1 MLRKRTGRPQR
12 QSKKDTGFT
21 LLLLSNSEKKPVQF
35 QLPPLFFKGLLTVT
49 LLLIG
54 LTGYGLISAA
64 LLKPVARQKVVLE
77 QEIAQLRAEQDKIRT
92 ENQNLRAYSA
102 QQDKEMQNL
111 QEVSAEI
118 KNNIENL
125 QGRDSEIR
133 GKLGLPAESSA
144 AESSASGSGETAQTE
159 TQASETPVGEA
170 KTTEDLQPL
179 MLGDAGESDIYDTTA
194 GTPAEN
200 ILQRE
205 SNIQLS
211 VLMGAR
217 QRRNTM
223 QLAAELEQSR
233 AMLSEAS
240 DNYDQY
246 EGVIRS
252 QEFQEEQRRERA
264 TQRRQ
269 SIRAYALSFLGGRYV
284 WGGENPYSGVDCSGF
299 TRYILSHAGGV
310 YINRTAAE
318 QAQQGREVSIDE
330 AKPGDLIFYSN
341 GSRVNHVAMYIGDGR
356 VVHASNERN
365 GIMVSRWDYR
375 TPVHIRNMIGE

>member
-1 MLRKRTGRPQR
+1 MLRKRTGRPRR

-144 AESSASGSGETAQTE
+144 AE
-159 TQASETPVGEA
+159 
-170 KTTEDLQPL
+170 LQPL

-330 AKPGDLIFYSN
+330 AKPGDLVFYSN
-341 GSRVNHVAMYIGDGR
+341 GSRVNHVAIYIGDGR

>member
-1 MLRKRTGRPQR
+1 M
-12 QSKKDTGFT
+12 
-21 LLLLSNSEKKPVQF
+21 
-35 QLPPLFFKGLLTVT
+35 
-49 LLLIG
+49 
-54 LTGYGLISAA
+54 
-64 LLKPVARQKVVLE
+64 
-77 QEIAQLRAEQDKIRT
+77 
-92 ENQNLRAYSA
+92 
-102 QQDKEMQNL
+102 
-111 QEVSAEI
+111 
-118 KNNIENL
+118 
-125 QGRDSEIR
+125 
-133 GKLGLPAESSA
+133 
-144 AESSASGSGETAQTE
+144 
-159 TQASETPVGEA
+159 
-170 KTTEDLQPL
+170 
-179 MLGDAGESDIYDTTA
+179 
-194 GTPAEN
+194 
-200 ILQRE
+200 QRE

-375 TPVHIRNMIGE
+375 TPVNIRNMIGE

>member
-1 MLRKRTGRPQR
+1 MLRKRTGRPRR

-284 WGGENPYSGVDCSGF
+284 WGGV
-299 TRYILSHAGGV
+299 
-310 YINRTAAE
+310 NRTAAE

-330 AKPGDLIFYSN
+330 AKPGDLVFYSN
-341 GSRVNHVAMYIGDGR
+341 GSRVNHVAIYIGDGR